1 MEIDRAGSHEV
12 APTAVTAALDAELAQ
27 LVDAADVPLVV
38 LDVDVRVA
46 RATPAARDL
55 LGLTSHDLG
64 RPLAHAGHPI
74 ARDLAVLARAVM
86 LDLQPRD
93 REATSAGRHLLL
105 RVRSHRALDGSK
117 AGVVVA
123 LIDVTRFEEAVD
135 VTPDRARL
143 TAPSDDGEIAGRV
156 LPRVELVRPL
166 MGQGGERRFRLP
178 ITQEG
183 GTMVTMTAQE
193 GKVRATKVVAGRRRV
208 LVVDDNPDVA
218 DTIGDVID
226 MLGHDVRVAQDGV
239 FALALAET
247 FRPDLVLLDIGMPG
261 MDGCEVARRLRAQPG
276 GEAIVLVALTG
287 WGQPQ
292 DVEMIM
298 DAGFD
303 QHVVK
308 PIALATLR
316 EVLAKVRE

>member
-1 MEIDRAGSHEV
+1 M
-12 APTAVTAALDAELAQ
+12 
-27 LVDAADVPLVV
+27 
-38 LDVDVRVA
+38 
-46 RATPAARDL
+46 
-55 LGLTSHDLG
+55 
-64 RPLAHAGHPI
+64 
-74 ARDLAVLARAVM
+74 VM
-86 LDLQPRD
+86 
-93 REATSAGRHLLL
+93 
-105 RVRSHRALDGSK
+105 
-117 AGVVVA
+117 
-123 LIDVTRFEEAVD
+123 
-135 VTPDRARL
+135 
-143 TAPSDDGEIAGRV
+143 
-156 LPRVELVRPL
+156 
-166 MGQGGERRFRLP
+166 
-178 ITQEG
+178 
-183 GTMVTMTAQE
+183 MTAQE

-226 MLGHDVRVAQDGV
+226 MLGHDVRVAQDGAV
-239 FALALAET
+239 ALALAET

-308 PIALATLR
+308 PIALVTLR
-316 EVLAKVRE
+316 EVLTKVRE